1 MRSILLDSLYLL
13 LLVFV
18 SPLLL
23 FKSLRHGKYRQ
34 GWRAKFL
41 GEVPRRL
48 GDRYCIWWHA
58 VSVGEVNLLG
68 TLIAE
73 TARQRPDFECVISTT
88 TATGYALARKKYPEH
103 TVFYCPLDFSWAV
116 RNAMKR
122 IRPDVLA
129 LVELELWPNLIRAA
143 KNRGGRVA
151 VVNGRLSQHSYRGY
165 RRLRR
170 FWKTVLCEVDLIAA
184 QNDEYGDRFLD
195 LGAPKSQMYVTGS
208 TKFDGAETDRANPG
222 TLALAKLVKIEP
234 DDVVFLAGS
243 TQEGE
248 EEIALEVFQA
258 LAPKQPKLRLIL
270 VPRHPERFN
279 QVANL
284 LDKTGVDWCRR
295 SKLPAD
301 GSATPRVLLVD
312 AVGELG
318 SWWGTAQIAFVG
330 GSLGSRGGQNMIEP
344 AGYGAAV
351 SFGPNTRNFRDIVE
365 TLLAQD
371 AAIVVHNRD
380 ELQAFVNHAIDSPEW
395 AATLGDRAR
404 ELVRQQTGATKRTVD
419 LITRLSKH
427 QLHDR
432 YAA

>member
-1 MRSILLDSLYLL
+1 MRSILLDGLYLL
-13 LLVFV
+13 LLVIV
-18 SPLLL
+18 SPLLV

-88 TATGYALARKKYPEH
+88 TATGYALARKKFPEH
-103 TVFYCPLDFSWAV
+103 SVFYCPLDFSWAV

-122 IRPDVLA
+122 VKPDVLA
-129 LVELELWPNLIRAA
+129 LVELELWPSLIRAA
-143 KNRGGRVA
+143 KNRGCRVA

-165 RRLRR
+165 RRMRW
-170 FWKTVLCEVDLIAA
+170 FWKAVLSEVDLIAA
-184 QNDEYGDRFLD
+184 QNDEYGDRFLE
-195 LGAPKSQMYVTGS
+195 LGAPKSRMYVTGS

-222 TLALAKLVKIEP
+222 TSALAALAGIEP
-234 DDVVFLAGS
+234 DDLVFLAGS

-248 EEIALEVFQA
+248 EEVALEIYRTVA
-258 LAPKQPKLRLIL
+258 HKHPRLRLIL
-270 VPRHPERFN
+270 VPRHPERFD

-284 LDKTGVDWCRR
+284 LDRSGVDWCRR
-295 SKLPAD
+295 SSLPAD
-301 GSATPRVLLVD
+301 GSSKPRVLFVD

-318 SWWGTAQIAFVG
+318 SWWGTARIAFVG
-330 GSLGSRGGQNMIEP
+330 GSLGNRGGQNMIEP

-371 AAIVVHNRD
+371 AAVVVRNQA
-380 ELQAFVNHAIDSPEW
+380 ELQAFVTKAIESPEW
-395 AATLGDRAR
+395 ASALGNRAQ
-404 ELVRQQTGATKRTVD
+404 ELVEQQRGATKRTID

-427 QLHDR
+427 QHQGR
-432 YAA
+432 HAA

>member
-1 MRSILLDSLYLL
+1 MRSILLDVLYLL
-13 LLVFV
+13 LLVIAA
-18 SPLLL
+18 PLLA
-23 FKSLRHGKYRQ
+23 FKAVRHGKYRQ
-34 GWRAKFL
+34 GWRAKLL

-88 TATGYALARKKYPEH
+88 TATGYALARKKFPEH
-103 TVFYCPLDFSWAV
+103 SVFYCPLDFSWAV
-116 RNAMKR
+116 RNAVKR
-122 IRPDVLA
+122 VRPDVLA

-143 KNRGGRVA
+143 KNRGCRVA

-165 RRLRR
+165 RRIRW
-170 FWKTVLCEVDLIAA
+170 FWKGVLGEVDLIAA
-184 QNDEYGDRFLD
+184 QNDEYGDRFLE
-195 LGAPKSQMYVTGS
+195 LGAPRSRVYVTGS
-208 TKFDGAETDRANPG
+208 TKFDGAETDRANP
-222 TLALAKLVKIEP
+222 TTMALSRLAGIDP

-248 EEIALEVFQA
+248 EVVALEVFRT
-258 LAPKQPKLRLIL
+258 LAAKDPRLRLIL
-270 VPRHPERFN
+270 VPRHPERFD

-284 LDKTGVDWCRR
+284 LDSSGVAWCRR
-295 SKLPAD
+295 STLPAE
-301 GSATPRVLLVD
+301 GSTTQRVLLVD

-318 SWWGTAQIAFVG
+318 SWWGTANIAFVG
-330 GSLGSRGGQNMIEP
+330 GSLGNRGGQNMIEP

-371 AAIVVHNRD
+371 AAVVVHNQAD
-380 ELQAFVNHAIDSPEW
+380 LQAFVSRAIDSPEW
-395 AATLGDRAR
+395 ASALGSRAQK
-404 ELVRQQTGATKRTVD
+404 LVQQQRGATRRTID
-419 LITRLSKH
+419 LITRLSKQQH
-427 QLHDR
+427 HGR
-432 YAA
+432 HAA